1 MSETA
6 VAPVETVPEILAAPH
21 PVAQLRRRVLVT
33 GATGMLGSDLV
44 PVLAGAGLE
53 VFARPHSDLDITNE
67 EQVRTAFRQLRPEI
81 VVNCAGFTRV
91 DTCES
96 DRRAFQVNAHG
107 VELLAGQCIL
117 HSAQLVQVSTDYVFD
132 GQKTV
137 PYFEEDPTGPLCA
150 YGRSK
155 REGEEA
161 ALAVATA
168 LIVRSSWLFGRG
180 GWNFVEAI
188 LKQVEGGRRKL
199 SIVNDQLGSPTAA
212 KDLAEAILALLL
224 AGAVGTYH
232 FANRGEVTWFD
243 FAREILALSE
253 HSGIEVEPIDSAS
266 LGRPARRPAYS
277 VLDTSKYGRL
287 TGRPIRH
294 FREPLVEYLAARARP
309 EA

>member
-1 MSETA
+1 
-6 VAPVETVPEILAAPH
+6 
-21 PVAQLRRRVLVT
+21 
-33 GATGMLGSDLV
+33 MLGSDLL

-53 VFARPHSDLDITNE
+53 VSARPHSELDITNE

-91 DTCES
+91 DACES
-96 DRRAFQVNAHG
+96 DRRAFKVNAHG

-137 PYFEEDPTGPLCA
+137 PYLEEDPTGPLSA

-168 LIVRSSWLFGRG
+168 LIVRSCWLFGRG

-188 LKQVEGGRRKL
+188 LKQVEGGKRKL

-277 VLDTSKYGRL
+277 VLDTSKYVRL

-294 FREPLVEYLAARARP
+294 FREPLAEYLAARARP